1 MRYHQRRT
9 PLRDTHEY
17 YDTGTI
23 PWVKS
28 GELRDGPIYETA
40 EKITERG
47 VKESS
52 AKIFPAGTLLI
63 ALYGATVGKLG
74 VLKIDAATNQAVC
87 AIFTSHQVDRDY
99 LFYYLLKQRD
109 HLIDSRTGGAQPN
122 ISQDTVRNLPIPLP
136 PLPEQ
141 QRIAAILARA
151 DRLRR
156 LRRYALELSE
166 GYLQT
171 VFVGMFGDPV
181 RNPMGYKVKQF
192 GELIHGFEAGVN
204 YPPVSDQEEASEWRV
219 LKVSAVT
226 WGDFDPEESK
236 PIRPDIEY
244 TDSIVVRQGDL
255 LMSRAN
261 TTELVA
267 AVCIV
272 RQIPPL
278 VLLPD
283 KLWRIRFL
291 KDSKLLPE
299 YTLWVL
305 RQPGMRTIIGNL
317 ATGSSGSMKN
327 ISQEKAAT
335 LPIPLAPISTQQEFT
350 RIAHQQERLRAQQ
363 QREAL
368 RQAEQLFGALLDR
381 AFRGEL

>member
-1 MRYHQRRT
+1 MKGHKT
-9 PLRDTHEY
+9 MNLIPLEDVAEIIMGQSPPSSTYNTEGRGLPFFQGKVDFGDLY
-17 YDTGTI
+17 
-23 PWVKS
+23 PRNRVFCSAPQKA
-28 GELRDGPIYETA
+28 A
-40 EKITERG
+40 EKGDI
-47 VKESS
+47 
-52 AKIFPAGTLLI
+52 LI
-63 ALYGATVGKLG
+63 SVRAPVGP
-74 VLKIDAATNQAVC
+74 T
-87 AIFTSHQVDRDY
+87 
-99 LFYYLLKQRD
+99 
-109 HLIDSRTGGAQPN
+109 N
-122 ISQDTVRNLPIPLP
+122 ISRDRSAIGRGLAALRCRSNLEPRWLLYFLRFYEPELAGIGKGSTFEAISRSDLEDVCVPLP

-166 GYLQT
+166 GYLQA
-171 VFVGMFGDPV
+171 VFVEMFGDPV
-181 RNPMGYKVKQF
+181 RNTKGYKVKQF

-272 RQIPPL
+272 RQIPPM

-299 YTLWVL
+299 YIL
-305 RQPGMRTIIGNL
+305 
-317 ATGSSGSMKN
+317 
-327 ISQEKAAT
+327 
-335 LPIPLAPISTQQEFT
+335 
-350 RIAHQQERLRAQQ
+350 
-363 QREAL
+363 
-368 RQAEQLFGALLDR
+368 
-381 AFRGEL
+381 